1 MVMDIGGVV
10 MSNKSIFK
18 RYMICLMIISTI
30 FVSLMVY
37 ISYKNTSSYF
47 TEEIYKLMESSQ
59 NDDERFISN
68 YSEKRNV
75 HGNGNEHSNERSNKR
90 NTLPDER
97 RSVFKFI
104 VAKNNETL
112 DFKAST
118 IHLQK
123 EYLELFMK
131 KISVDIKSDKLGR
144 GEISFDDNTLLYS
157 INKPIDS
164 SNVYVV
170 TSMWASYPIEITKA
184 MVGRTLT
191 LSMLFLIFLWT
202 VSFIFNRYMS
212 QKFKIL
218 NLNLES
224 LENRNW
230 NSFLP
235 IDERYETGQLNEKIN
250 QVRNQLEIYDSA
262 QKEQFHAF
270 SHELK
275 TPIMIIKG
283 YLDSIKGGLYPKGD
297 INSSLEVVYE
307 ETEQMEQLI
316 KNVLYLNKLEY
327 LNLHYKPSNRIDI
340 VPLVLKAS
348 DRFKILSPNLNWNF
362 DLSSNFVF
370 GIEEQWQLIIDNLIS
385 NQIRYASSKIIISI
399 TEDAITIGNDGSP
412 IDPGIVD
419 SLFEPFK
426 KGRDGR
432 TGLGLSIVDRLLK
445 LNGYTIHLDQ
455 SQYVKFI
462 IKLNK

>member
-1 MVMDIGGVV
+1 MAMAIGGVV
-10 MSNKSIFK
+10 MTNKSIFK
-18 RYMICLMIISTI
+18 RYMTFLMIISTI

-68 YSEKRNV
+68 YSEKRNE
-75 HGNGNEHSNERSNKR
+75 HGNERSNKR
-90 NTLPDER
+90 NAPPDQR

-112 DFKAST
+112 DFKGST
-118 IHLQK
+118 IHLPTA
-123 EYLELFMK
+123 YLELFIK
-131 KISVDIKSDKLGR
+131 KIGSEIESDKLGR

-202 VSFIFNRYMS
+202 ISFIFNRYMS

-235 IDERYETGQLNEKIN
+235 IDELYETGQLNEKIN

-283 YLDSIKGGLYPKGD
+283 YLDSIKDGLYPKGD
-297 INSSLEVVYE
+297 LNSSLEVVYE

-327 LNLHYKPSNRIDI
+327 LNLHYKPSNQIDI

-348 DRFKILSPNLNWNF
+348 DRFKILAPNLNWHL

-385 NQIRYASSKIIISI
+385 NQIRYASSKIIVYI
-399 TEDAITIGNDGSP
+399 TEDAITIGNDGAP
-412 IDPGIVD
+412 IESILID
-419 SLFEPFK
+419 SIFEPFK

-432 TGLGLSIVDRLLK
+432 TGLGLSIVDKLLK
-445 LNGYTIHLDQ
+445 LNGYTIYLDQ
-455 SQYVKFI
+455 SEYVKFI

>member
-1 MVMDIGGVV
+1 MN
-10 MSNKSIFK
+10 NKSIFK
-18 RYMICLMIISTI
+18 RYMSFLMIVSTI

-68 YSEKRNV
+68 YSEKRND
-75 HGNGNEHSNERSNKR
+75 HNDEHSNERSNKR
-90 NTLPDER
+90 NAPPDER
-97 RSVFKFI
+97 RAVFKFI
-104 VAKNNETL
+104 VTKNNETL
-112 DFKAST
+112 YFKSST

-123 EYLELFMK
+123 KYWELFTK
-131 KISVDIKSDKLGR
+131 KISKDIIYDNAGR
-144 GEISFDDNTLLYS
+144 GEISLGENTLLYV
-157 INKPIDS
+157 INKPVDS
-164 SNVYVV
+164 QDIYVV

-191 LSMLFLIFLWT
+191 LSILFLIFLWT

-235 IDERYETGQLNEKIN
+235 INELYETGQLNEKIN
-250 QVRNQLEIYDSA
+250 QVRKQLEIYDSA

-297 INSSLEVVYE
+297 LNSSLEVVYE

-348 DRFKILSPNLNWNF
+348 DRFKILAPNLNWNF
-362 DLSSNFVF
+362 NLSPNFVF

-385 NQIRYASSKIIISI
+385 NQIRYASSKIIVSI
-399 TEDAITIGNDGSP
+399 TEDTITIGNDGAP
-412 IDPGIVD
+412 IESTLVD
-419 SLFEPFK
+419 SIFEPFR

-445 LNGYTIHLDQ
+445 LNGYTIYLDQ
-455 SQYVKFI
+455 YEYVKFI